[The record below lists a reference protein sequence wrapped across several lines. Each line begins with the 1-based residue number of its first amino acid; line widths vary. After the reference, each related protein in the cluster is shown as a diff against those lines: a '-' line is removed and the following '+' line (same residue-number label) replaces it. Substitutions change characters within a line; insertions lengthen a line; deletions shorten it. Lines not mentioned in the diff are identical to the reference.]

1 MIISGLLTI
10 IAIIILFI
18 WVVFALTRLAEKES
32 EYDRKYGDSWKY
44 GK

>member
-10 IAIIILFI
+10 IAIIVLFI
-18 WVVFALTRLAEKES
+18 WVVFALTRLAEREIK
-32 EYDRKYGDSWKY
+32 YDKKYGDTWKY

>member
-10 IAIIILFI
+10 IAIFILLI
-18 WVVFALTRLAEKES
+18 WAVFALTRLAEREI
-32 EYDRKYGDSWKY
+32 EYDKKYGDTWKY